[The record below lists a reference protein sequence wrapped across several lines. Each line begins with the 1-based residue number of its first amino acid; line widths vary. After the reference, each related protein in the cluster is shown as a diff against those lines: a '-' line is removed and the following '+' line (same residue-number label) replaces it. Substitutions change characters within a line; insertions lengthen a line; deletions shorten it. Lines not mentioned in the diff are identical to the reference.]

1 MDGESSEEGRERY
14 IVPGLQRGL
23 EILQCFR
30 ADRRRIT
37 ANELSQELNIPR
49 STVFRL
55 LTTLQHMGF
64 LEHSPSGR
72 EYSLG
77 ASVLSLGFEYI
88 ASLELVELA
97 RPILEKLS
105 ESAGHSVHLVIRDGR
120 EVVVVF
126 KAAGKSS
133 FLGSIKVGTRF
144 PAHATIL
151 GRMCIAYLDD
161 HELDA
166 LYRGVQLQK
175 HSPQTPTTLEDLRA
189 LLAEDRKRG
198 YGISEQFFDSG
209 ICSVAAPIFEENGR
223 NAGAINVLV
232 HGVPEST
239 YLRSMVEPVL
249 AAARELSRNLNYR
262 GDRLG

>member
-1 MDGESSEEGRERY
+1 MDGSEESRERY
-14 IVPGLQRGL
+14 LVPGLQRGL

-37 ANELSQELNIPR
+37 AAELSQELNIPR

-55 LTTLQHMGF
+55 LTTLQYMGF

-77 ASVLSLGFEYI
+77 TSVLSLGFEYI
-88 ASLELVELA
+88 ASLELVDVA

-105 ESAGHSVHLVIRDGR
+105 ASAGHSVHLVIRDGR
-120 EVVVVF
+120 EVVVIF
-126 KAAGKSS
+126 KATGKS

-161 HELDA
+161 RELEA
-166 LYRGVQLQK
+166 LYCGVQLQK
-175 HSPQTPTTLEDLRA
+175 HSPQTPTTLEDLRTI
-189 LLAEDRKRG
+189 LAEDRKRG
-198 YGISEQFFDSG
+198 YGISEQFFDAG
-209 ICSVAAPIFEENGR
+209 ICSVAAPIFEEHGR

-232 HGVPEST
+232 HGVPEPE
-239 YLRSMVEPVL
+239 YLRSMIEPVL

-262 GDRLG
+262 GELLG

>member
-1 MDGESSEEGRERY
+1 
-14 IVPGLQRGL
+14 
-23 EILQCFR
+23 
-30 ADRRRIT
+30 
-37 ANELSQELNIPR
+37 
-49 STVFRL
+49 
-55 LTTLQHMGF
+55 
-64 LEHSPSGR
+64 
-72 EYSLG
+72 
-77 ASVLSLGFEYI
+77 
-88 ASLELVELA
+88 
-97 RPILEKLS
+97 
-105 ESAGHSVHLVIRDGR
+105 
-120 EVVVVF
+120 
-126 KAAGKSS
+126 
-133 FLGSIKVGTRF
+133 
-144 PAHATIL
+144 
-151 GRMCIAYLDD
+151 MCIAYLDD

-166 LYRGVQLQK
+166 LYRGVHLQK